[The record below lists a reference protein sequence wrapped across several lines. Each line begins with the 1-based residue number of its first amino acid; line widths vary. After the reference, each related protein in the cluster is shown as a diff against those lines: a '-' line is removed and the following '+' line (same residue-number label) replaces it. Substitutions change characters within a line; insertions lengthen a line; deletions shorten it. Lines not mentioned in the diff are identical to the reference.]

1 VPDAEMFRAFNMGI
15 GYALIVARERAQDV
29 LTSLQISG
37 EQAWLIGEVQRG
49 SREVQVI

>member
-1 VPDAEMFRAFNMGI
+1 
-15 GYALIVARERAQDV
+15 V

-49 SREVQVI
+49 SREVQII